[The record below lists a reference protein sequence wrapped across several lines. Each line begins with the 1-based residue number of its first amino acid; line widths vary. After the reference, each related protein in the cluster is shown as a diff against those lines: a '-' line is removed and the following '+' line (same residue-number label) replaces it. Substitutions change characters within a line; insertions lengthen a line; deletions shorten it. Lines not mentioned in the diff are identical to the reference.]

1 MEGSLAVIGFW
12 LFVIALVMKKP
23 LMTFIE
29 KSKDA
34 GATNSQVLQRL
45 QQLESLSQ
53 SMARDLSEIRA
64 LIQAQT
70 TEGALLQLKE
80 EVNSERSLQDQHAGE
95 QNQVDQIPRDQIQR
109 DQVPRDQIA
118 MNPQIQNE
126 SASKHDDD
134 RVDKPNDKHG
144 GDRIDKRGDG
154 LGDKRDDDR
163 NDGRHASSESIL
175 GTIEDKGTIRF
186 ERILPAQIEHV
197 WKYLTN
203 ADLISNWLGKA
214 SLQPR
219 LGGRIELNFEESK
232 QVGKVARVRGLIKSF
247 DAPHSL
253 AYSWISTHS
262 DQPSNIS
269 FELSEQER
277 DTKLV
282 LVHSGL
288 PEDKVAEFLAAWHAR
303 LDVLIAL
310 LRNVLPPDFTA
321 TFRKVLPIYA
331 AVAVSVTFASAAPAA
346 ISDDSYHTI
355 RIERSHLLTKYDNH
369 WREADE
375 LEKEIVRLKHEN
387 TVSADQMIDQLDK
400 KLKNEYRDLRQIEL
414 DIRELDKA
422 LL

>member
-1 MEGSLAVIGFW
+1 
-12 LFVIALVMKKP
+12 
-23 LMTFIE
+23 MTFIE

-34 GATNSQVLQRL
+34 GVTNSQVLQRL

-64 LIQAQT
+64 LIQAQN

-80 EVNSERSLQDQHAGE
+80 VVNSERTQSDL
-95 QNQVDQIPRDQIQR
+95 VQR
-109 DQVPRDQIA
+109 DQDP
-118 MNPQIQNE
+118 
-126 SASKHDDD
+126 H
-134 RVDKPNDKHG
+134 
-144 GDRIDKRGDG
+144 DRITVNNTELQSESRPELVVVRDDERDDERDDVGDDERDDERNDERNDVRNEERNDMGNGERDDVRGDE
-154 LGDKRDDDR
+154 RDGVR
-163 NDGRHASSESIL
+163 NDVMEDQRNDRRHSISESIL

-232 QVGKVARVRGLIKSF
+232 QVDKVVRVRGLIKSF

-262 DQPSNIS
+262 DQPSNVS
-269 FELSEQER
+269 FELSEQDR

-310 LRNVLPPDFTA
+310 LRNVVPPDFTA

-346 ISDDSYHTI
+346 VSDDSYHTI

-387 TVSADQMIDQLDK
+387 TASADQMIDQLDK